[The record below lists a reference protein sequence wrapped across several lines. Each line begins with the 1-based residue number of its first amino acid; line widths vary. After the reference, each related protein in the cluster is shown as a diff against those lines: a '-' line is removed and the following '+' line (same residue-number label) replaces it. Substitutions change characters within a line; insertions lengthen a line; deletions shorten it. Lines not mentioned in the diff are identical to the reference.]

1 VLKHLLAGLVF
12 VSSVGHSPLLAQAP
26 AAPAAAPSVDTKVDY
41 SDEKSWLCRPGRHD
55 ACDVDLNTTVVAAD
69 GKLTAERWTADPN
82 AAIDCFYVY
91 PTVST
96 DPTPNS
102 DMNADPAELNV
113 VRTQFARFGSKCRPY
128 APMYRQITLAGLRRS
143 LATGAAAPWGAGP
156 HYSDVRDA
164 WNYYLQHDNKGR
176 GVVLV
181 GHSQGSF
188 ILIELMRQEIDG
200 KPIQS
205 RIVSAILLG
214 TTVSVP
220 KGKDVGGTFKSIPLC
235 HSATQVGCLMVYAS
249 FRSTVPPPANT
260 LFGKVP
266 EPDMVAACTNP
277 AALGGGSG
285 ALHAYLSTTGGLI
298 VGNATLKPWTT
309 PAQTIDTPYVSV
321 PGLLSAECA
330 TNENATYLKITV
342 NGVPAGPR
350 VDDISGDLMAGTQVQ
365 ANWGL
370 HLIDVNLGIGN
381 FLDIVAQESK
391 AYLATAKK

>member
-1 VLKHLLAGLVF
+1 
-12 VSSVGHSPLLAQAP
+12 
-26 AAPAAAPSVDTKVDY
+26 
-41 SDEKSWLCRPGRHD
+41 
-55 ACDVDLNTTVVAAD
+55 
-69 GKLTAERWTADPN
+69 
-82 AAIDCFYVY
+82 
-91 PTVST
+91 
-96 DPTPNS
+96 
-102 DMNADPAELNV
+102 
-113 VRTQFARFGSKCRPY
+113 
-128 APMYRQITLAGLRRS
+128 MYRQITLAGLRRS
-143 LATGAAAPWGAGP
+143 LATGGTPGWGAGP

-188 ILIELMRQEIDG
+188 ILIELMRNEIDG

-205 RIVSAILLG
+205 QIVSAILLG
-214 TTVSVP
+214 TTVAVA
-220 KGKDVGGTFKSIPLC
+220 KGKDVGGTFKGLPLC
-235 HSATQVGCLMVYAS
+235 HSATQTGCVMVYAS

-266 EPDMVAACTNP
+266 ESDMVAACTNP

-285 ALHAYLSTTGGLI
+285 PLHAYLSTTGNLI
-298 VGNATLKPWTT
+298 VGNAPTRPWTT
-309 PAQTIDTPYVSV
+309 TGQTIDTPYVSA

-330 TNENATYLKITV
+330 TNENATYLKVTV
-342 NGVPAGPR
+342 NGVPADPR

-381 FLDIVAQESK
+381 FLDIVGQETK
-391 AYLATAKK
+391 AYLARAKK

>member
-1 VLKHLLAGLVF
+1 VLKHVLAAAVLVT
-12 VSSVGHSPLLAQAP
+12 SIGQSPLLAQTT
-26 AAPAAAPSVDTKVDY
+26 AAPPATSQPETKVDY

-55 ACDVDLNTTVVAAD
+55 ACDVDLNTTVIAAD
-69 GKLTAERWTADPN
+69 GKLTPEKWTADQN
-82 AAIDCFYVY
+82 APIDCFYVY

-96 DPTPNS
+96 DLTPNS

-128 APMYRQITLAGLRRS
+128 APMYRQITLAGLRRN
-143 LATGAAAPWGAGP
+143 LMTGGTPPWGANP

-164 WNYYLQHDNKGR
+164 WNYYLQHDNQGR

-188 ILIELMRQEIDG
+188 ILIELMRNEIDG

-205 RIVSAILLG
+205 KIVSAILLG
-214 TTVSVP
+214 TTVAVP
-220 KGKDVGGTFKSIPLC
+220 KGKDVGGTFKNMPLC
-235 HSATQVGCLMVYAS
+235 HSATQTGCVMVYAS

-266 EPDMVAACTNP
+266 EPEMVAACTNP

-285 ALHAYLSTTGGLI
+285 LLHAYLSTTGNLI
-298 VGNATLKPWTT
+298 VGNATPRPWTT
-309 PAQTIDTPYVSV
+309 NGTTIDTPSVSV

-330 TNENATYLKITV
+330 TNENATYLKVTV
-342 NGVPAGPR
+342 NGVPSDAR

-381 FLDIVAQESK
+381 FLDIVGQETK
-391 AYLATAKK
+391 AYLAGARK